1 MKRSLFIVLV
11 LSVLAGCAD
20 SPSMVRPTL
29 PQRVA
34 ADFMNGPD
42 EPAPFI
48 ARDNADPFFILLDT
62 DRSTGLAV
70 LIRLPA
76 PGVTLI
82 PCGGTTNL
90 DGSSL
95 QLVFHASG
103 AINQLMMGR
112 GVQAFVYNRAS
123 FVAALIAGG
132 LCTAIATQVP
142 IAGGLVDFNAH
153 DNDTF
158 LSGNHADAFGWSA
171 RGQMTNTA
179 DGSLLRFSNISH
191 GVLAADGSLIT
202 FNNSISLTPWPG
214 S

>member
-1 MKRSLFIVLV
+1 MRRSFLILV
-11 LSVLAGCAD
+11 LSVMAGCVESTAAVSSAPED
-20 SPSMVRPTL
+20 
-29 PQRVA
+29 RVA
-34 ADFMNGPD
+34 ADFLNGPE
-42 EPAPFI
+42 EPGPFI
-48 ARDNADPFFILLDT
+48 ARENADPFFVLLDT

-90 DGSSL
+90 DESSL

-112 GVQAFVYNRAS
+112 GVQAFVYDRAT

-132 LCTAIATQVP
+132 LCNAIATQVP

-158 LSGNHADAFGWSA
+158 LSGHHADAFGWSA
-171 RGQMTNTA
+171 RGPMTSTT

-202 FNNSISLTPWPG
+202 FSNSISLTPWPG